1 MISRVINMAASEN
14 SNIVNANT
22 ANIVMEIVK
31 LQKEEDFL
39 KYKQ

>member
-1 MISRVINMAASEN
+1 MAASGN

-22 ANIVMEIVK
+22 ANIVMQIVK
-31 LQKEEDFL
+31 LRKEEDFL